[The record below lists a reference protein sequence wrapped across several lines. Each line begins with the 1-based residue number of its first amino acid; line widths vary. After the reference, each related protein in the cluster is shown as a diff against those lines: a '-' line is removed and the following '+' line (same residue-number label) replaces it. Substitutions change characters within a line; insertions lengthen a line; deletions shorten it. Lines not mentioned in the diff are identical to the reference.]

1 MGSNPT
7 LSALKLY
14 KTNMKHQRFVACLL
28 LALAFLVLVGMLLNI
43 HIYWF
48 VIDIVVIL
56 FCSGSGIYLLRKT
69 QV

>member
-1 MGSNPT
+1 
-7 LSALKLY
+7 
-14 KTNMKHQRFVACLL
+14 MKHQRFVACLL

-56 FCSGSGIYLLRKT
+56 VCSGSGIYLLRKT